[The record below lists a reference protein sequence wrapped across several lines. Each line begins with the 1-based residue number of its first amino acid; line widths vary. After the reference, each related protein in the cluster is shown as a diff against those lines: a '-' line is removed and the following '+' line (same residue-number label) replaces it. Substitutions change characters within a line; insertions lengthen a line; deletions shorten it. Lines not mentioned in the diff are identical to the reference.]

1 MKKAGNSLGIRLIY
15 TIQDVPAT
23 KKSIKVYN
31 LVSNEIA
38 GRLKEYGAS
47 AQAATTYGR
56 LEGSI
61 NSTNGAKIRNI
72 FFSPKVYT
80 LRELQTDLLPPW
92 EKAIR
97 KANRNGKVVKFRN
110 EYTLNLDRL
119 KDFETLQ
126 SIREEGYREILC
138 YLYRNY
144 CLLSNMTNKEAWEK
158 TRKFNSN
165 FKNPLKENTL
175 DSDTKCLNR
184 KQYLHKSATILN
196 ILNVTHQEEE
206 QLHLLNIMSKYEYK
220 RRDRVY
226 QKATYTGEKAEYKRQ
241 KRKELYNSEE
251 AKKKYQEQLKAKG
264 KQTEK
269 DKISCRREK
278 IKDLLAEGLK
288 QKDICIQL
296 DISKRTCL
304 YDIKYLKEHGLI

>member
-1 MKKAGNSLGIRLIY
+1 
-15 TIQDVPAT
+15 
-23 KKSIKVYN
+23 
-31 LVSNEIA
+31 
-38 GRLKEYGAS
+38 
-47 AQAATTYGR
+47 
-56 LEGSI
+56 
-61 NSTNGAKIRNI
+61 
-72 FFSPKVYT
+72 
-80 LRELQTDLLPPW
+80 
-92 EKAIR
+92 
-97 KANRNGKVVKFRN
+97 
-110 EYTLNLDRL
+110 
-119 KDFETLQ
+119 
-126 SIREEGYREILC
+126 
-138 YLYRNY
+138 
-144 CLLSNMTNKEAWEK
+144 MTHKEAWEK
-158 TRKFNSN
+158 TRKFNNN

-196 ILNVTHQEEE
+196 ILEVTHQEEE

-226 QKATYTGEKAEYKRQ
+226 QKATYIGEKAEYKREKAK
-241 KRKELYNSEE
+241 KRAKKMYDSEE
-251 AKKKYQEQLKAKG
+251 AKTKYQEKLKAEG